1 MRKYV
6 NGDCLNFNVM
16 YIYIYI
22 PSIMLYIT
30 QLKAKFFIV
39 RNTKLIFFQI
49 GKEEEGFIFMLA

>member
-16 YIYIYI
+16 YI